1 MLRFFNDR
9 KGSTILQK
17 QPVVAKPRLRWYTT
31 TDYLPVRNF
40 YKVTE
45 TGDLR
50 WLLKGIDYE
59 QMPDVTIDLT
69 EVWDQI
75 FNEFVALSKDRD
87 YELYLDNLRKL
98 AKTENKY
105 ETLKSELFTLYFRY
119 NKEYADDLEAENITL
134 NLTTRE
140 YYLKSLDVAARRLD
154 QYLTKIKLLE
164 KELKAREVKSD
175 VQFEDLVF
183 MVERYQGF
191 PLDIDKV
198 SIKRFV
204 LILNRIKEENGK
216 RKN

>member
-1 MLRFFNDR
+1 MILRR
-9 KGSTILQK
+9 RPTATRSLLK
-17 QPVVAKPRLRWYTT
+17 WYTT

-40 YKVTE
+40 YKITE

-50 WLLKGIDYE
+50 WLLKDIDYE
-59 QMPDVTIDLT
+59 RMPELTVDLSD
-69 EVWDQI
+69 VWDQI
-75 FNEFVALSKDRD
+75 FNDFIALSKDKD
-87 YELYLDNLRKL
+87 YEFYLENLRKL

-140 YYLKSLDVAARRLD
+140 DYLKSLDVAARRLD

-183 MVERYQGF
+183 IVERYQGF
-191 PLDIDKV
+191 PLDIDKI